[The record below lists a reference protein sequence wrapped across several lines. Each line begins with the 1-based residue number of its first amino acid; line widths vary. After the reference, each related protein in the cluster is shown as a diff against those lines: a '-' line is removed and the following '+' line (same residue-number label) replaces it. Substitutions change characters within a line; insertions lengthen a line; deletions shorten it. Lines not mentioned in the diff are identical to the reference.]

1 MPPLFSGRF
10 DHPSEGL
17 KYVHA
22 HIWLMIDRNLG
33 QKPDEVELQRM
44 RTLAEAGNPMYM
56 YEYGRAVIAQD
67 PDTGIR
73 FLEDALSRGI
83 GDAGLVLR
91 DHCQKSGD
99 MRGACSYMLESARY
113 DRSLLLKAS
122 KLVFN
127 HGDDVLLERYVSL
140 CGSSSEVTD
149 RDRAEGTFVKALVFD
164 AVSRN
169 PDRFPEHAKD
179 NEALMKEVY
188 DSVNAMLDDG
198 FWRDPEL
205 YKILDVTSE
214 LSDKNVRRK
223 LRTRM
228 RYLRDND
235 GTEPDNLDVMVEM
248 SECLMYAT
256 KNVEYQE
263 RLEELASQGLIA
275 TDGPE
280 MADCGRR
287 RLGWV
292 YALKGE
298 KPPMPVIDVGEDW
311 DSEENLTRVGRMYLG
326 IGRYHVVAR
335 MMLHQAALRGS
346 AEAMFLLGY
355 MVRMRLGE
363 YDYYETVSTLEDSY
377 RLYTELRPGD
387 EMSGI
392 EWMEK
397 AATNGCE
404 EAKKYIQSLADAGD
418 LEAGF
423 ALERIRREK
432 AARLRSPIYP
442 LERWCDLSDYER
454 VQTVIRQWLKE
465 YGFGRHGIPG
475 IFSRFYGMD
484 CAGTGIS
491 HGGMA

>member
-1 MPPLFSGRF
+1 
-10 DHPSEGL
+10 
-17 KYVHA
+17 
-22 HIWLMIDRNLG
+22 MIDRNLG

-44 RTLAEAGNPMYM
+44 RTLAEASNPMYM

-418 LEAGF
+418 LEVGF

-484 CAGTGIS
+484 YAGTGIR